1 MYQVGQWTGTDWIA
15 RVFTLKVVP
24 KRCPSDT
31 LLYLWPTQE
40 WVWANTVEPVEAATR
55 LPAISV
61 NTDKVRVKLALM
73 LTPYGRPK
81 WVASEIGVTNTAI
94 TQLQHRRNLSRRQYI
109 PTIEQVREDIGN
121 GLQMRQLIE
130 KWGVSR
136 QSFRD
141 YFAQQGTS
149 YRELMNE
156 HNDRRAAMG
165 LTPISRN
172 GRIKKT
178 AGKAVA
184 ADPGLQAQPEA
195 RSALPTG
202 HRRKLEG

>member
-1 MYQVGQWTGTDWIA
+1 MYQVGQWTGADWIA
-15 RVFTLKVVP
+15 RVVTLKVTP

-31 LLYLWPTQE
+31 LLYLWPKEE
-40 WVWANTVEPVEAATR
+40 WVWANGIEIQEAATK

-73 LTPYGRPK
+73 LTPYGRLK

-94 TQLQHRRNLSRRQYI
+94 SQLLQRRNLGPRQYI
-109 PTIEQVREDIGN
+109 PTIDQVREDIGN
-121 GLQMRQLIE
+121 GLQMRQLID

-141 YFAQQGTS
+141 YFASQGTS

-172 GRIKKT
+172 GRVKKT
-178 AGKAVA
+178 ATSSVVS
-184 ADPGLQAQPEA
+184 DNGLQAQPEA
-195 RSALPTG
+195 GTAFPAGRK
-202 HRRKLEG
+202 RRGE